1 MDDYNYYSYNRPPKK
16 NRAFSYILVALIA
29 AIIGGIFGSYIAPTY
44 LYGKLIPVPE
54 LYQRQET
61 SPINQ
66 ITITPTEGITPVTA
80 AAKKAIGSVVG
91 ITTVQEM
98 RELFW
103 SRDVEGV
110 GSGVIID
117 SNGYILTNSHV
128 IGDGKAKSISVLI
141 ENRDKIQGKV
151 LWYDSS
157 LDLAIVKVEAKDLQ
171 VAELGDSDILDVGQ
185 LAVAIGNPLG
195 LDFQRSVTSGV
206 ISGLH
211 RSIRV
216 DEYNIIED
224 LIQTDASINPGNS
237 GGPLL
242 NSEGA
247 VIGINTAKVKTGEGL
262 GFAIPINLIK
272 PIAEQVIKEGKFSS
286 VYIGF
291 QGTEVERFEREF
303 GTKLGIDSGVVI
315 IEILQNSPA
324 EKANLE
330 VLDIITKIDNQ
341 KVENMTQLRKILY
354 KYKIG
359 DKTVLTVNRN
369 GQNMEVQIEFIKF

>member
-16 NRAFSYILVALIA
+16 NRVFSYILVALIA

-44 LYGKLIPVPE
+44 LYGKLLPVPE

-303 GTKLGIDSGVVI
+303 GTKLGINSGVVI

-359 DKTVLTVNRN
+359 DKTVLTINRN

>member
-1 MDDYNYYSYNRPPKK
+1 MDDYNYHSYNRPPNK

-44 LYGKLIPVPE
+44 LYGKLLPVPE

-303 GTKLGIDSGVVI
+303 GTRLGIDSGVVI

-330 VLDIITKIDNQ
+330 VLDIITEIDNQ

-359 DKTVLTVNRN
+359 DKTVLTINRN

>member
-44 LYGKLIPVPE
+44 LYGKLLPVPE

-359 DKTVLTVNRN
+359 DKTVLTINRD